1 MNTTTTKNVCGD
13 KWYLNLDKPEEAL
26 KVLGFIAIFVIRT
39 LLHHAMKPLGQP
51 YLTTDFAIGLILGNL
66 PKFREA
72 FSGPYSTTLNNIIEF
87 GMICHMFVMGLE
99 MNPSVLLRPPTK
111 DAFMAYTSMLAT
123 FAIAFATTPFL
134 HYTKT
139 APFVFSLALSL
150 MASST
155 GSPILTRVISNL
167 KIRKSDLGKLASAAG
182 VHTDMIST
190 LFYCFGFIFFPTER
204 PLPRPLHRFFRALLM
219 FCLFLAQVT
228 FTSIVSPIFLNWVNN
243 ENPEG
248 KPLKG
253 SHLVM
258 SLAFVVLICS
268 FPTWPPESMY
278 NPILSAFT
286 AGLFLP
292 NQGRMSKWIINK
304 INYLLSTVF
313 YPIFFFWVGFI
324 IHMRNFDIG
333 DKMAWARF
341 FSLLGTVI
349 AGKVVGTVLCGVL
362 LGYHVRETASLGLLL
377 TTKGHFHVYLAALA
391 IRTNRV
397 KNTTGAMMI
406 FVIVLTVVYSPF
418 VVMDIIKRARKR
430 VPVHIMALQWLDPTT
445 ELRVLMGLHGPHNIG
460 STLNLMEICHG
471 GREPGSI
478 FYATDMVELT
488 DEIAA
493 TLKKDGRSGQNNDDS
508 VTVTDRTVTEMR
520 ESITA
525 AVNGYGELRSG
536 QGVTV
541 RRMLALSTFM
551 TMAHDICGLADEL
564 MVSIIILPFHKRR
577 SPDGTL
583 DTGHAGFRHVNRK
596 ILKNAP
602 CSIGI
607 LVDRSFGQ
615 TEEAWRPGAS
625 MDIAI
630 IFIGGRDDREALA
643 FAAQVARHPA
653 VKLSVIRFLEDKSS
667 QNAQKRSS
675 ILNRASV
682 VEQEEEMK
690 LDDEC
695 FAEFYER
702 YIAGGGRVS
711 YMEKHLTNSSET
723 FTALKSLDGE
733 YGLVIVG
740 RGGGRASSGLTTGLN
755 DWQQCPEL
763 GPIGDVLSGSDFSH
777 NTSMLIIQ
785 QQRTRGQLE
794 GLHDDFTIL

>member
-1 MNTTTTKNVCGD
+1 MNSTTTKNVCGD
-13 KWYLNLDKPEEAL
+13 KWYLNLDRPEEAL
-26 KVLGFIAIFVIRT
+26 KILVFIAIFVVRT
-39 LLHHAMKPLGQP
+39 LLHYLMKPLGQP
-51 YLTTDFAIGLILGNL
+51 YLTTDFAIGLILGNI
-66 PKFREA
+66 PRFRGA
-72 FSGPYSTTLNNIIEF
+72 FSGPYSITLNNIIEF

-111 DAFMAYTSMLAT
+111 DAFIAYTSMITTFVLA
-123 FAIAFATTPFL
+123 FVTTPFL

-139 APFVFSLALSL
+139 SPYIFSLALSL

-155 GSPILTRVISNL
+155 GSPILTRVIANL

-190 LFYCFGFIFFPTER
+190 LLYCFGFIFFPTEK
-204 PLPRPLHRFFRALLM
+204 PLARPLHRFFRALLM

-253 SHLVM
+253 
-258 SLAFVVLICS
+258 

-292 NQGRMSKWIINK
+292 NKGRMSKWIINK

-324 IHMRNFDIG
+324 IHMRNFDIT
-333 DKMAWARF
+333 DKMAWL
-341 FSLLGTVI
+341 SS
-349 AGKVVGTVLCGVL
+349 KVK
-362 LGYHVRETASLGLLL
+362 S
-377 TTKGHFHVYLAALA
+377 
-391 IRTNRV
+391 
-397 KNTTGAMMI
+397 TTGALII
-406 FVIVLTVVYSPF
+406 FIIVFTVVYSPF

-445 ELRVLMGLHGPHNIG
+445 ELRILIGLHGPHNIG
-460 STLNLMEICHG
+460 STLNVMEICHG

-493 TLKKDGRSGQNNDDS
+493 TLKKGGGAGQSNDS
-508 VTVTDRTVTEMR
+508 VTVTDRSVTEMR

-525 AVNGYGELRSG
+525 AVNGYGELRNG

-541 RRMLALSTFM
+541 RRMLALSTFV
-551 TMAHDICGLADEL
+551 TMAHDVCGLADEL
-564 MVSIIILPFHKRR
+564 MVSIIILPFHKRLN
-577 SPDGTL
+577 PDGTL
-583 DTGHAGFRHVNRK
+583 DAGHAGFRHVNRK

-602 CSIGI
+602 CSVGI

-625 MDIAI
+625 MGIAI

-653 VKLSVIRFLEDKSS
+653 VKLKVIRFLEDKSS

-682 VEQEEEMK
+682 VDQEEEMK

>member
-72 FSGPYSTTLNNIIEF
+72 FAGPYSTTLNNIIEF

-111 DAFMAYTSMLAT
+111 DAFIAYTSILTTFVLA
-123 FAIAFATTPFL
+123 FFTTPFL

-190 LFYCFGFIFFPTER
+190 LFYCVGFIFFPTEK
-204 PLPRPLHRFFRALLM
+204 PLPRPLQRFFRALLM

-258 SLAFVVLICS
+258 SLAFVVFICS

-333 DKMAWARF
+333 DKMAYARF
-341 FSLLGTVI
+341 FALLATVI
-349 AGKVVGTVLCGVL
+349 IGKVIGTVLCGVI
-362 LGYHVRETASLGLLL
+362 LGYHIPETASLGLLL

-445 ELRVLMGLHGPHNIG
+445 ELRVLIGLHGPHNIG

-493 TLKKDGRSGQNNDDS
+493 TLKKGGGGVQSNES
-508 VTVTDRTVTEMR
+508 VTITDRSVTEMR

-525 AVNGYGELRSG
+525 AVNGYGELRSE

-551 TMAHDICGLADEL
+551 TMAHDVCSLADEL

-577 SPDGTL
+577 NPDGTL
-583 DTGHAGFRHVNRK
+583 DSGHDGFRYVNRK

-630 IFIGGRDDREALA
+630 IFIGGGDDREALA

-702 YIAGGGRVS
+702 YIAGGGGVS

-723 FTALKSLDGE
+723 FTALKSLDGV

-740 RGGGRASSGLTTGLN
+740 RGGGRASSALTTGLN

>member
-1 MNTTTTKNVCGD
+1 MKNRERMNTTTTKNVCGD

-99 MNPSVLLRPPTK
+99 MNPSALLRPPTK
-111 DAFMAYTSMLAT
+111 DAFMAYTSMLTT

-333 DKMAWARF
+333 DKLAWARL

-391 IRTNRV
+391 IR
-397 KNTTGAMMI
+397 
-406 FVIVLTVVYSPF
+406 
-418 VVMDIIKRARKR
+418 R

-478 FYATDMVELT
+478 YYATDMVELT

-564 MVSIIILPFHKRR
+564 M
-577 SPDGTL
+577 
-583 DTGHAGFRHVNRK
+583 
-596 ILKNAP
+596 NAP

>member
-26 KVLGFIAIFVIRT
+26 KFLGFIAIFVIRT
-39 LLHHAMKPLGQP
+39 LLHHLMKPLGQP
-51 YLTTDFAIGLILGNL
+51 YLTTDFSIGLILGNL

-72 FSGPYSTTLNNIIEF
+72 FSGPYSVTLNNIIEF

-111 DAFMAYTSMLAT
+111 DAFIAYTSMTTTFVLA
-123 FAIAFATTPFL
+123 FVTTPFL

-139 APFVFSLALSL
+139 GPYVFSLALSL

-155 GSPILTRVISNL
+155 GSPILTRVIANL

-190 LFYCFGFIFFPTER
+190 LFYCFGFIFFPTDKPLAR
-204 PLPRPLHRFFRALLM
+204 PLQRFFRALLM

-268 FPTWPPESMY
+268 FPLWPAESVY

-333 DKMAWARF
+333 DKMAWAKF

-349 AGKVVGTVLCGVL
+349 VGKVTGTVLCGLL
-362 LGYHVRETASLGLLL
+362 LGYHVPETASLGLLL
-377 TTKGHFHVYLAALA
+377 TAKGHFHVYLAALA

-397 KNTTGAMMI
+397 KNTTGAMII
-406 FVIVLTVVYSPF
+406 FVIVLTVIYSPF

-445 ELRVLMGLHGPHNIG
+445 ELRILIGLHGPHNIG

-493 TLKKDGRSGQNNDDS
+493 TLKKGGGGGQSNDS
-508 VTVTDRTVTEMR
+508 VTVTDRSVAEMR

-525 AVNGYGELRSG
+525 AVNGYGELRNG

-551 TMAHDICGLADEL
+551 TMAQDVCGLADEL
-564 MVSIIILPFHKRR
+564 MVSIIILPFHKRLN
-577 SPDGTL
+577 PDGTL
-583 DTGHAGFRHVNRK
+583 DSGNAGFRHVNRK

-602 CSIGI
+602 CSVGI

-625 MDIAI
+625 MAIAI

-643 FAAQVARHPA
+643 FAAQVARHPV
-653 VKLSVIRFLEDKSS
+653 VKLKVIRFLEDKSS

-763 GPIGDVLSGSDFSH
+763 GPIGDVLSGSDFSR

-785 QQRTRGQLE
+785 QQRTRGQLD
-794 GLHDDFTIL
+794 GLHDDFNIL

>member
-39 LLHHAMKPLGQP
+39 LLHHVMKPLGQP

-111 DAFMAYTSMLAT
+111 DAFIAYTSVITTFVLA
-123 FAIAFATTPFL
+123 FFTTPFL

-139 APFVFSLALSL
+139 APVIFSLALAL

-190 LFYCFGFIFFPTER
+190 LFYCIGFIFFPTEK

-258 SLAFVVLICS
+258 SLAFVVFICS

-333 DKMAWARF
+333 DKMAYARF
-341 FSLLGTVI
+341 FALLATVI
-349 AGKVVGTVLCGVL
+349 IGKVVGTVLCGL
-362 LGYHVRETASLGLLL
+362 ILGYHIPETASLGLLL

-445 ELRVLMGLHGPHNIG
+445 ELRVLIGLHGPHNIG

-471 GREPGSI
+471 GREPGSV

-493 TLKKDGRSGQNNDDS
+493 TLKKGGGASQSNES
-508 VTVTDRTVTEMR
+508 VTITDRSVTEMR

-525 AVNGYGELRSG
+525 AVNGYGELRSE

-551 TMAHDICGLADEL
+551 TMAHDVCGLADEL
-564 MVSIIILPFHKRR
+564 MVSIIILPFHKSRN
-577 SPDGTL
+577 PDGTL
-583 DTGHAGFRHVNRK
+583 DSGHAGFRHVNRK

-630 IFIGGRDDREALA
+630 IFIGGGDCREALA

-653 VKLSVIRFLEDKSS
+653 VKLSVIRFLEDKSA

-702 YIAGGGRVS
+702 YIAGGGGVS

-740 RGGGRASSGLTTGLN
+740 RGGGRASSALTTGLN

>member
-26 KVLGFIAIFVIRT
+26 KILGFIAIFVIRT
-39 LLHHAMKPLGQP
+39 LLHHLMKPLGQP

-72 FSGPYSTTLNNIIEF
+72 FSGPYSITLNNIIEF

-111 DAFMAYTSMLAT
+111 DAFIAYTSMITTFVLA
-123 FAIAFATTPFL
+123 FVTTPFL

-139 APFVFSLALSL
+139 APYIFSLALSL

-155 GSPILTRVISNL
+155 GSPILTRVIANL

-190 LFYCFGFIFFPTER
+190 LFYCFGFIFFPTEK
-204 PLPRPLHRFFRALLM
+204 PLARPLHRFFRALLM

-292 NQGRMSKWIINK
+292 NKGRMSKWIINK

-324 IHMRNFDIG
+324 IHMRNFDIT

-341 FSLLGTVI
+341 FALLGTVI
-349 AGKVVGTVLCGVL
+349 VGKVTGTVLCGLL
-362 LGYHVRETASLGLLL
+362 LGYHVPETASLGLLL
-377 TTKGHFHVYLAALA
+377 TAKGHFHVYLAALA

-397 KNTTGAMMI
+397 KNTTGAMII

-445 ELRVLMGLHGPHNIG
+445 ELRILIGLHGPHNIG

-493 TLKKDGRSGQNNDDS
+493 TLKKGGGAGQSNDS
-508 VTVTDRTVTEMR
+508 VTITDRSVTEMR

-525 AVNGYGELRSG
+525 AVNGYGELRNG

-541 RRMLALSTFM
+541 RRMLALSTFV
-551 TMAHDICGLADEL
+551 TMAQDVCGLADEL
-564 MVSIIILPFHKRR
+564 MVSIIILPFHKRLN
-577 SPDGTL
+577 PDGTL
-583 DTGHAGFRHVNRK
+583 DSGHAGFRHVNRK

-602 CSIGI
+602 CSVGI

-653 VKLSVIRFLEDKSS
+653 VKLKVIRFLEDKSS

>member
-26 KVLGFIAIFVIRT
+26 KFLGFIAIFVIRT
-39 LLHHAMKPLGQP
+39 LLHHLMKPLGQP

-72 FSGPYSTTLNNIIEF
+72 FSGPYSVTLNNIIEF

-111 DAFMAYTSMLAT
+111 DAFIAYTSMITTFVLA
-123 FAIAFATTPFL
+123 FVTTPFL

-139 APFVFSLALSL
+139 GPYVFSLALSL

-155 GSPILTRVISNL
+155 GSPILTRVIANL

-190 LFYCFGFIFFPTER
+190 LFYCFGFIFFPTDKPLAR
-204 PLPRPLHRFFRALLM
+204 PLQRFFRALLM

-268 FPTWPPESMY
+268 FPLWPAESVY

-333 DKMAWARF
+333 DKMAWAKF

-349 AGKVVGTVLCGVL
+349 IGKVTGTVLCGLL
-362 LGYHVRETASLGLLL
+362 LGYHVPETASLGLLL
-377 TTKGHFHVYLAALA
+377 TAKGHFHVYLAALA

-397 KNTTGAMMI
+397 KNTTGAMII
-406 FVIVLTVVYSPF
+406 FVIVLTVIYSPF

-445 ELRVLMGLHGPHNIG
+445 ELRILIGLHGPHNIG

-493 TLKKDGRSGQNNDDS
+493 TLKKGGGGGQSNDS
-508 VTVTDRTVTEMR
+508 VTVTDRSVAEMR

-525 AVNGYGELRSG
+525 AVNGYGELRNG

-551 TMAHDICGLADEL
+551 TMAQDVCGLADEL
-564 MVSIIILPFHKRR
+564 MVSIIILPFHKRLN
-577 SPDGTL
+577 PDGTL
-583 DTGHAGFRHVNRK
+583 DSGNAGFRHVNRK

-602 CSIGI
+602 CSVGI

-625 MDIAI
+625 MAIAI

-643 FAAQVARHPA
+643 FAAQVARHPV
-653 VKLSVIRFLEDKSS
+653 VKLKVIRFLEDKSS

-785 QQRTRGQLE
+785 QQRTRGQLD
-794 GLHDDFTIL
+794 GLHDDFNIL